1 MKNLLIILLITTMII
16 GGFYLLFR
24 EDLNSNSFGNL
35 LIILAELWAYLFVT
49 LWILYRVVIKKVK
62 VRSITNDILSG
73 KARW

>member
-1 MKNLLIILLITTMII
+1 MKNLLIVILITTIII
-16 GGFYLLFR
+16 GGFYLLFG
-24 EDLNSNSFGNL
+24 EDLNSNSFGDV

-49 LWILYRVVIKKVK
+49 LWILYRVLFKKVK